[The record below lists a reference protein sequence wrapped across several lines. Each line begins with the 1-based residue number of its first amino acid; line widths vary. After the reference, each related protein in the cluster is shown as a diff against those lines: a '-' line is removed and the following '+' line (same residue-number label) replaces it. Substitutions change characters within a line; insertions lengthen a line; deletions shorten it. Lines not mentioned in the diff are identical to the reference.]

1 MYLLHTFLEKTRQKY
16 PDKPALFSGRWYTYR
31 EIDEAA
37 NSLANYL
44 RAKGVRR
51 GDRVAF
57 LLDNGFGYVVTY
69 YGVLKAGAVAVGLNT
84 ETTADTLRY
93 LLNNCGARVFISDK
107 NFKKYLKP
115 ISPRIKRMDAFVLLR
130 PMSDF
135 PRADI
140 LSDILESHSTQPPQV
155 RLINL
160 DLAAIVYTSGSTG
173 KPKGV
178 TLSHLNIVTNTES
191 IIAYLGLTPADRM
204 LVVLPFYYIYG
215 LSLLNTHIAVGGSLV
230 IENRFAFPNVALN
243 SMEEHEV
250 TGFAGVPSTFAILLA
265 KTNIRERRL
274 PKLRYVTQAGGAMAP
289 TLQKEVAQ
297 VLAPAR
303 LIIMY
308 GATEASARLSYLAP
322 EYLESKWGSIGKAI
336 PNVDLFVA
344 DEKGRALPA
353 GERGEIVARGANIM
367 QGYWRDQKETKMV
380 LRHGLYFTG
389 DLGRMDEEGFIY
401 VVGRSKDMIKQGAN
415 RISAKEIEEKI
426 LEHENVLEVAVIGRP
441 DDILGEAIDACI
453 VLKEQSET
461 WQEEL
466 QDFIRKKLPPFKQ
479 PRHYS
484 LFESLPKNSSGK
496 IMKTKIK
503 ELKGLA

>member
-16 PDKPALFSGRWYTYR
+16 PDKPALFARRWYSYS
-31 EIDEAA
+31 EIDDAA
-37 NSLANYL
+37 NALANYL
-44 RAKGVRR
+44 RDRGVRR

-57 LLDNGFGYVVTY
+57 LLENGFEYVVTY
-69 YGVLKAGAVAVGLNT
+69 YAVLKAGAVAVGLNT
-84 ETTADTLRY
+84 ETTADTLHY
-93 LLNNCGARVFISDK
+93 LLKNCGARVFISDK
-107 NFKKYLKP
+107 NFKKHLKP
-115 ISPRIKRMDAFVLLR
+115 IARQLKRLDALVLVR
-130 PMSDF
+130 PLGDF
-135 PRADI
+135 PDADI
-140 LSDILESHSTQPPQV
+140 FNTTLESYPAESPAV

-191 IIAYLGLTPADRM
+191 IIAYLRLTAADRM

-215 LSLLNTHIAVGGSLV
+215 LSLLNTHFAVGGSLV

-250 TGFAGVPSTFAILLA
+250 TGFAGVPSTFAILMA

-289 TLQKEVAQ
+289 TLQKEVART
-297 VLAPAR
+297 LSPAR

-322 EYLESKWGSIGKAI
+322 EDLERKWGSIGKAI

-344 DEKGRALPA
+344 DEKGRELPA

-367 QGYWRDQKETKMV
+367 RGYWRDQKETRMV

-389 DLGRMDEEGFIY
+389 DLGRMDEEGYIF

-441 DDILGEAIDACI
+441 DDLLGEAIDACV
-453 VLKEQSET
+453 VLKEKSEN
-461 WQEEL
+461 WREEL
-466 QDFIRKKLPPFKQ
+466 EAFVREKLPPFKH
-479 PRHYS
+479 PRYYS